1 MNFQKL
7 GILDFIILSFI
18 RIERSVFIMINSRQ
32 PLHTTNPR
40 NTRAYNAMQMS
51 SEMLNLE
58 SMPLAMAYVPWQRWN
73 NVYDLDRALQVG
85 TIFPELDLPFLG
97 MRGGKS

>member
-1 MNFQKL
+1 M
-7 GILDFIILSFI
+7 LD
-18 RIERSVFIMINSRQ
+18 
-32 PLHTTNPR
+32 
-40 NTRAYNAMQMS
+40 
-51 SEMLNLE
+51 LE
-58 SMPLAMAYVPWQRWN
+58 SMPLAMAYVRWQRWN